1 MRPTFPPTR
10 RAAVHVAATAA
21 TGLLV
26 TGCAGAGTA
35 ATGDD
40 DARLVIAI
48 VANPQMQDAMSLE
61 SEFQAQHPDIQLD
74 FVSLPE
80 NEARAKITTSVAT
93 GGGEFDA
100 VMISNYET
108 RQWAEYGWLENLQP
122 YIDNSADYAEQDLIP
137 SIREDLSYEGDMYSV
152 PFYGESSFV
161 AYREDLFEQADAEM
175 PEDPTWDDI
184 AELAVELDDIEPG
197 VSGICMRGLAGWGE
211 VLSPFNS
218 ILNTFGG
225 RWYDENWNAELDS
238 PEFQQ
243 AAEFYVDLV
252 RAHGQPGAANSGF
265 GDCLNHYAQGHA
277 AMFYDST
284 SMVTTIEDDD
294 ASTVAGQNGYAPAPV
309 AETDYGGWL
318 YTWTL
323 GIPTTSDNKDEAWAF
338 LEWMTDRDYVQ
349 LVGEEYGWQRVPP
362 GNRLSTFDIPEY
374 QEAAGDYADPML
386 QGIEAADP
394 SEPGTRPVPYEGIG
408 FLAIPEFQDLGT
420 RVSQQLSA
428 AIAGQV
434 STEEALAQ
442 SQEYAQ
448 TVGETYQESSE
459 NDQ

>member
-1 MRPTFPPTR
+1 MRPIPLPGRLTALR
-10 RAAVHVAATAA
+10 VAAAA
-21 TGLLV
+21 TGLLL
-26 TGCAGAGTA
+26 TGCAGANTA
-35 ATGDD
+35 VTGGDD
-40 DARLVIAI
+40 TRLVVAI
-48 VANPQMQDAMSLE
+48 VSNPQMQDAMSLE
-61 SEFQAQHPDIQLD
+61 SEFRDQHPGIEVD

-122 YIDNSADYAEQDLIP
+122 YIDGSEDYDAQDFIP
-137 SIREDLSYEGDMYSV
+137 SIREDLSYQGDMYSV

-161 AYREDLFEQADAEM
+161 AYREDLFEQAGVEM
-175 PEDPTWDDI
+175 PKNPTWDEI
-184 AELAVELDDIEPG
+184 AELAAELDGIEPG

-211 VLSPFNS
+211 MLSPFNS
-218 ILNTFGG
+218 MLNTFGG

-238 PEFQQ
+238 PEFQRT
-243 AAEFYVDLV
+243 ADFYVNLV
-252 RAHGQPGAANSGF
+252 RKHGQPGAANSGF
-265 GDCLNHYAQGHA
+265 GDCLNHYAQGRA

-284 SMVTTIEDDD
+284 SMVSTIEDDN
-294 ASTVAGQNGYAPAPV
+294 ASTVAGKNGYAPAPV

-323 GIPTTSDNKDEAWAF
+323 GIPATSEHPDEAWAF
-338 LEWMTDRDYVQ
+338 LEWMTSKDYVQ

-362 GNRLSTFDIPEY
+362 GNRLSTFQIPEY
-374 QEAAGDYADPML
+374 QEAASDYADPML
-386 QGIEAADP
+386 QGIEEANPSDP
-394 SEPGTRPVPYEGIG
+394 GARPVPYEGIG

-434 STEEALAQ
+434 TTEEALAQ

-448 TVGETYQESSE
+448 TVGDTYKE
-459 NDQ
+459 NDR

>member
-1 MRPTFPPTR
+1 MPRPGRPAALR
-10 RAAVHVAATAA
+10 LAAVAA
-21 TGLLV
+21 TGLLL
-26 TGCAGAGTA
+26 TGCAGADTA
-35 ATGDD
+35 TTDGDD
-40 DARLVIAI
+40 TRLVVAI
-48 VANPQMQDAMSLE
+48 VSNPQMQDAMSLE
-61 SEFQAQHPDIQLD
+61 SEFRKQHPGIEVD

-122 YIDNSADYAEQDLIP
+122 RIDASEDYDARDFIP

-161 AYREDLFEQADAEM
+161 AYREDLFERAGVEM
-175 PEDPTWDDI
+175 PENPTWDEI
-184 AELAVELDDIEPG
+184 AELASELDGIEPG

-211 VLSPFNS
+211 MLSPFNS
-218 ILNTFGG
+218 ILHTFGG
-225 RWYDENWNAELDS
+225 RWYDEDWNAELDS
-238 PEFQQ
+238 PEFQR
-243 AAEFYVDLV
+243 AADFYVDLV
-252 RAHGQPGAANSGF
+252 REHGQPGAANSGF
-265 GDCLNHYAQGHA
+265 GDCLNHYAQGRA

-284 SMVTTIEDDD
+284 SMVSTIEDDN
-294 ASTVAGQNGYAPAPV
+294 ASTVAGENGYAPAPV

-323 GIPTTSDNKDEAWAF
+323 GIPSTSEHPEEAWEF
-338 LEWMTDRDYVQ
+338 LEWMTDKDYVR

-362 GNRLSTFDIPEY
+362 GNRLSTFEIPEY
-374 QEAAGDYADPML
+374 REAASDYADPML
-386 QGIEAADP
+386 RGIEEADP
-394 SEPGTRPVPYEGIG
+394 GDPGTRPVPYEGIG

-434 STEEALAQ
+434 TTEEALAQ
-442 SQEYAQ
+442 SQEYAR
-448 TVGETYQESSE
+448 TVGETYRE
-459 NDQ
+459 NER